1 MYWFQQDGAAVHI
14 TNGVREWLNNTFHGR
29 VISRMME
36 HLWPA
41 KSPDLFPF
49 DYWFWNVAMTGVRRA
64 PPRDIGQLKT
74 TVNAFAESL
83 DYADVEKCVRHIR
96 DRARACI
103 PKTCV
108 HFERGLNRL
117 RVNWDGNK

>member
-1 MYWFQQDGAAVHI
+1 MKQTGGTKTIIDKDLVKKVKDFVDSKVLKGSLKGSQRIWFYQ
-14 TNGVREWLNNTFHGR
+14 
-29 VISRMME
+29 
-36 HLWPA
+36 
-41 KSPDLFPF
+41 
-49 DYWFWNVAMTGVRRA
+49 NVAMAELRRA